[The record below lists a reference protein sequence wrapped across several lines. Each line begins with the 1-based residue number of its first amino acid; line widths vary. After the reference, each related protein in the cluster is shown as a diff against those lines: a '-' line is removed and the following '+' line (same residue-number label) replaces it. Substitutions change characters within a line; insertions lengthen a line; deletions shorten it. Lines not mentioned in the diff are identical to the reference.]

1 MMNRFSR
8 RVVLYTGWER
18 TAPVVFYEVR
28 TEAGY
33 RNLVSHV
40 LNKNPRWEFSTDWN
54 AARFNRFRRE
64 LLERGIPCPHFR
76 ETASGTWTQVIDPK
90 WPLAQ
95 SSQEARVF
103 TPSLS

>member
-1 MMNRFSR
+1 MNRFPQ

-18 TAPVVFYEVR
+18 TAPVVFYELK
-28 TEAGY
+28 TSEGY
-33 RNLVSHV
+33 RTLVSHV
-40 LNKNPRWEFSTDWN
+40 LGQNPRWEFSTEWSKG
-54 AARFNRFRRE
+54 RFKRFRRE

-76 ETASGTWTQVIDPK
+76 ETERGTWTQVIDPQ

-95 SSQEARVF
+95 SAKEARVF